1 MPGRTCRLINAG
13 ANLPPDKC
21 RGTCQGTQAHVRAIV
36 CFLKSGSKKPIRE
49 QCWILASCILSEL
62 RPPIQARYRYSLSLF
77 LIVTKTPL
85 SLSLPLSSP
94 PPTTL
99 RAPGEGG
106 TLCNGRVEHGRSMD
120 PWLGQFGTGATGAT
134 TRRHDDTTRRRR
146 CQTPALRACNPR
158 GDGVLRRHRR
168 SAVGTKWAEWGS
180 MPVVFLPWDGR
191 SPASHPTCT
200 QGQPANIGKG

>member
-1 MPGRTCRLINAG
+1 VPRHLSGGKFAPAFIRRQVRPGICQP
-13 ANLPPDKC
+13 ANLPADKC

-146 CQTPALRACNPR
+146 CQTPALRACHPE
-158 GDGVLRRHRR
+158 GVMGLLRRLRR
-168 SAVGTKWAEWGS
+168 YDTTTRHDDDDAR
-180 MPVVFLPWDGR
+180 PLL
-191 SPASHPTCT
+191 
-200 QGQPANIGKG
+200 